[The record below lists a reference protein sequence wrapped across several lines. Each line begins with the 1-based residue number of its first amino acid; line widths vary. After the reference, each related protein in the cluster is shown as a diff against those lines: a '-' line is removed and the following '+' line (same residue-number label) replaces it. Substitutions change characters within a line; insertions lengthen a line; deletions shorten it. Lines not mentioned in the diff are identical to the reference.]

1 MRRIKELFKDNNDI
15 KDVIKKGNCV
25 IATIDNKRYV
35 IKNKCNN
42 EICNLYEYLS
52 SRNFEYFP
60 KIINNNDK
68 YNVYEYIED
77 IENPIEQKA
86 YDMMYMLSLL
96 HNKTTYYKEMDIDEY
111 KEIFENIS
119 YIIDSRINYYN
130 NLINIIESNIFI
142 SPSHYLIA
150 RNISKIFGA
159 LEYSKR
165 NISEWYDLVKTKG
178 KKRVVTLYNNV
189 DLNHIIR
196 NKDVYLISWD
206 KSRVGSPIDDLY
218 NFYTNYSNILD
229 LKDLLKYYED
239 RYPLLEEEKMLF
251 NILISIPNE
260 LEFTDNEI
268 DNCKITKKIID
279 SLYRS
284 EVIISE

>member
-25 IATIDNKRYV
+25 IATIENKKYV
-35 IKNKCNN
+35 IKNKYNN
-42 EICNLYEYLS
+42 EICNLYEYLA

-178 KKRVVTLYNNV
+178 KKRVVTLYNNI

-229 LKDLLKYYED
+229 
-239 RYPLLEEEKMLF
+239 
-251 NILISIPNE
+251 
-260 LEFTDNEI
+260 
-268 DNCKITKKIID
+268 
-279 SLYRS
+279 
-284 EVIISE
+284 